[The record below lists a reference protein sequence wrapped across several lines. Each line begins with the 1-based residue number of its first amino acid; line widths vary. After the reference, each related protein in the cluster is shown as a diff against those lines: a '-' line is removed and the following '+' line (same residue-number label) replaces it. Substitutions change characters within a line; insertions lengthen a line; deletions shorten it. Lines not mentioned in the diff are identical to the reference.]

1 MEPPPDAPA
10 RVRRRH
16 RKSLVG
22 LGVVVLLAVTG
33 APAAG
38 APAASAVP
46 PSAAAVEERV
56 FVESTVDSDHDGRP
70 DRIALDIARPAGT
83 GRYPVVFEH
92 SPYRTGLGSPPMY
105 QVNVDRLPQEGLFG
119 AAAGGRGAVRVASP
133 NLPGWLDDYF
143 VPRGY
148 AVVLGHSIGTGAS
161 EGCPTSGDQQEALA
175 GKAVVDWLNGRARGT
190 DSAGRAVTASWSSGS
205 VGMTGISY
213 NGTLPNM
220 VATTGVAGLK
230 TIVPIAA
237 QSSWYDYYRANGLV
251 VAPGGYQGEDADVL
265 AKAVVTRSGCA
276 DEIAALT
283 QRQDRVSGDYNA
295 FWDERNYTRQA
306 GQVKA
311 SVFVMHGQGD
321 WNVKGS
327 QYSQWWEALRRNNV
341 PRKIWL
347 HRGGHAAPSRSD
359 YQATLLRWFDY
370 WLKGTDNGIMREPA
384 AEVEQ
389 TTGWRKLAD
398 WPDPAARPTTL
409 HLAATS
415 ATAPGRLAPAAGTG
429 VPQSFEDQGRT
440 RTAAQ
445 LAARPDTA
453 DPNRLVYRS
462 DPLTAA
468 SRLSGVATV
477 ALRVAV
483 ENRDDANVT
492 ALLVDYGP
500 VGSTAAPVVVTRG
513 WIDPQNRDSA
523 STGAKVVRG
532 QEYDLRFSLEPKDHV
547 FAAGRRIGL
556 VVVSTDYDY
565 TLRPAAG
572 TKLRVA
578 PGSSVTIP
586 LAP

>member
-1 MEPPPDAPA
+1 MAPPPGSLRSRA
-10 RVRRRH
+10 RRRP
-16 RKSLVG
+16 LECAVG
-22 LGVVVLLAVTG
+22 LGLAALLATTG
-33 APAAG
+33 APAAHA
-38 APAASAVP
+38 APAP
-46 PSAAAVEERV
+46 PAAAAVEQRV
-56 FVESTVDSDHDGRP
+56 FVESSVDSDRDGRP
-70 DRIALDIARPAGT
+70 DRIALDIARPSGT

-92 SPYRTGLGSPPMY
+92 SPYRTPLGSPAMH

-119 AAAGGRGAVRVASP
+119 TAGAHRDGSARVASP

-175 GKAVVDWLNGRARGT
+175 GKAVVDWLNGRARGF
-190 DSAGRAVTASWSSGS
+190 DSSGRAVTASWSDGN

-213 NGTLPNM
+213 NGALPNM

-237 QSSWYDYYRANGLV
+237 PTNWYDYYRANGLV

-265 AKAVVTRSGCA
+265 AKAVVTRAGCA
-276 DEIAALT
+276 DEIAGLT
-283 QRQDRVSGDYNA
+283 QRQDRVTGDYNA
-295 FWDERNYTRQA
+295 FWDERNYTRLA

-311 SVFVMHGQGD
+311 SVFVVHGHSD

-327 QYSQWWEALRRNNV
+327 HYAQWWDALRRHDV

-347 HRGGHAAPSRSD
+347 HRGGHGAPSRAD
-359 YQATLLRWFDY
+359 YQSTLLRWFDY
-370 WLKGTDNGIMREPA
+370 WLKGTDNGIMREPV
-384 AEVEQ
+384 AEVEHND
-389 TTGWRKLAD
+389 GWRKLAD
-398 WPDPAARPTTL
+398 WPDPAARPTAL
-409 HLAATS
+409 HLVATS
-415 ATAPGRLAPAAGTG
+415 ATAPGRLTPAPAAG
-429 VPQSFEDQGRT
+429 VAQAFEDQGRT

-445 LAARPDTA
+445 LVARPDAA
-453 DPNRLVYRS
+453 DPNRLVFRS

-468 SRLSGVATV
+468 SRLSGVV
-477 ALRVAV
+477 AVSLRLAV

-492 ALLVDYGP
+492 ALLVDCGP

-523 STGAKVVRG
+523 SAGAKVVRG
-532 QEYDLRFSLEPKDHV
+532 QEYDLRFSLEPKDYA

-572 TKLRVA
+572 TRLRLA
-578 PGSSVTIP
+578 GGSVVVP
-586 LAP
+586 LTG